1 MSSPC
6 SPAPSEYWQTLSLD
20 LQQKSPLVH
29 CSSQQTVAIS
39 PAMIQDGGGEG
50 DGTDLSQW
58 LHTLGSSGLRGATDE
73 MKPKTRSHSKGPL
86 DIIVL
91 FPPSYRGQKQHNS
104 DGKRRW
110 LCPILGPPS
119 PRFRLEGLCGRK
131 SCRFLSPQSSFQH
144 KNLKMLLIYCQIHWT
159 DQ

>member
-6 SPAPSEYWQTLSLD
+6 GPAPSEYWQTLSLD

-39 PAMIQDGGGEG
+39 PAMIQDGVGDGDRDGDGGR
-50 DGTDLSQW
+50 GTDLSQW

-73 MKPKTRSHSKGPL
+73 LKPKTRSHSKSPL

-104 DGKRRW
+104 DGKRQW
-110 LCPILGPPS
+110 LSPLLGPPS
-119 PRFRLEGLCGRK
+119 PRFRLGGFVWTEILQV
-131 SCRFLSPQSSFQH
+131 LISSE
-144 KNLKMLLIYCQIHWT
+144 LVSA
-159 DQ
+159 